1 MSVPSRIAIW
11 LVLLMPVASMAESL
25 RVQLPERR
33 VLSSSE
39 TESFESA
46 LIEQLAEALG
56 RSGSSLV
63 RAADDAEVRLVAGNR
78 VAPSTYY
85 HAVPAALSATD
96 GRLVAWSDLR
106 EQTVCVT
113 HASPYGALL
122 SERFAAVPREYP
134 SAAHALIGLKLGEC
148 AAVVEDDVLLT
159 EIATL
164 PEWRRYKHLLPSLF
178 DAGWQLSLTVADD
191 ANLQQ
196 QINALLAQWSAEGR
210 LAGLTQQWVDEVA
223 FQAYVLADTLDCH

>member
-25 RVQLPERR
+25 RVQLPEHR

-46 LIEQLAEALG
+46 LIEQLAKALG
-56 RSGSSLV
+56 RSGAAV
-63 RAADDAEVRLVAGNR
+63 ARADDAEVRLVAGDR
-78 VAPSTYY
+78 VGPATYY
-85 HAVPAALSATD
+85 HAVPAALSATE
-96 GRLVAWSDLR
+96 GGLVAWSDLQG
-106 EQTVCVT
+106 QTVCVN
-113 HASPYGALL
+113 HASPYRALL
-122 SERFAAVPREYP
+122 SERFAALPREYP

-148 AAVVEDDVLLT
+148 VAVVEDDLLLM

-164 PEWRRYKHLLPSLF
+164 PEWQRYKHLLPSLA
-178 DAGWQLSLTVADD
+178 DVGRPLGLNADD

-210 LAGLTQQWVDEVA
+210 LAGLIQQWVDEVA

>member
-25 RVQLPERR
+25 RVQLPEHR

-46 LIEQLAEALG
+46 LIEQLAKALG
-56 RSGSSLV
+56 RSGAAV
-63 RAADDAEVRLVAGNR
+63 ARADDAEVRLVAGDR
-78 VAPSTYY
+78 VGPATYY
-85 HAVPAALSATD
+85 HAVPAALSATE
-96 GRLVAWSDLR
+96 GGLVAWSDLQG
-106 EQTVCVT
+106 QTVCVN

-122 SERFAAVPREYP
+122 SERFAALPREYP

-148 AAVVEDDVLLT
+148 VAVVEDDLLLM

-164 PEWRRYKHLLPSLF
+164 PEWRRYKHLLPSLA
-178 DAGWQLSLTVADD
+178 DVGRPLGLNADD

-210 LAGLTQQWVDEVA
+210 LAGLIQQWVDEVA

>member
-25 RVQLPERR
+25 RVQLPEHR

-46 LIEQLAEALG
+46 LIEQLAKALG
-56 RSGSSLV
+56 RSGAGV
-63 RAADDAEVRLVAGNR
+63 ARADDAEVRLVAGDR
-78 VAPSTYY
+78 VGPATYY
-85 HAVPAALSATD
+85 HVVPAALSATE
-96 GRLVAWSDLR
+96 GGLVAWSDLQG
-106 EQTVCVT
+106 QTVCVN

-122 SERFAAVPREYP
+122 SERFAALPREYP

-148 AAVVEDDVLLT
+148 VAVVEDDLLLM

-164 PEWRRYKHLLPSLF
+164 PEWRRYKHLLPSLA
-178 DAGWQLSLTVADD
+178 DVGRPLGLNADD

-210 LAGLTQQWVDEVA
+210 LAGLIQQWVDEVA

>member
-25 RVQLPERR
+25 RVQLPEHR

-46 LIEQLAEALG
+46 LIEQLAKALG
-56 RSGSSLV
+56 RSGAAV
-63 RAADDAEVRLVAGNR
+63 ARADDAEVRLVAGDR
-78 VAPSTYY
+78 VGPATCY
-85 HAVPAALSATD
+85 HAVPAALSATE
-96 GRLVAWSDLR
+96 GGLVAWSDLQG
-106 EQTVCVT
+106 QTVCVN

-122 SERFAAVPREYP
+122 SERFAALPREYP

-148 AAVVEDDVLLT
+148 VAVVEDDLLLM

-164 PEWRRYKHLLPSLF
+164 PEWRRYKHLLPSLA
-178 DAGWQLSLTVADD
+178 DVGRPLGLNADD

-210 LAGLTQQWVDEVA
+210 LAGLIQQWVDEVA

>member
-25 RVQLPERR
+25 RVQLPEHR

-46 LIEQLAEALG
+46 LIEQLAKALG
-56 RSGSSLV
+56 RSGAAV
-63 RAADDAEVRLVAGNR
+63 ARADDAEVRLVAGDR
-78 VAPSTYY
+78 VGPATYY
-85 HAVPAALSATD
+85 HAVPAALSATE
-96 GRLVAWSDLR
+96 GGLVAWSDLLQG
-106 EQTVCVT
+106 QTVCVN

-122 SERFAAVPREYP
+122 SERFAALPREYP

-148 AAVVEDDVLLT
+148 VAVVEDDLLLM

-164 PEWRRYKHLLPSLF
+164 PEWRRYKHLLPSLA
-178 DAGWQLSLTVADD
+178 DVGRPLGLNADD

-210 LAGLTQQWVDEVA
+210 LAGLIQQWVDEVA

>member
-25 RVQLPERR
+25 RVQLPEHR

-46 LIEQLAEALG
+46 LIEQLAKALG
-56 RSGSSLV
+56 RSGAAV
-63 RAADDAEVRLVAGNR
+63 ARADDAEVRLVAGDR
-78 VAPSTYY
+78 VGPATYY
-85 HAVPAALSATD
+85 HAVPAALSATE
-96 GRLVAWSDLR
+96 GGLVAWSDLQG
-106 EQTVCVT
+106 QTVCVN

-122 SERFAAVPREYP
+122 SERFAALPREYP

-148 AAVVEDDVLLT
+148 VAVVEDDLLLM

-164 PEWRRYKHLLPSLF
+164 PEWRRYKHLLPSLA
-178 DAGWQLSLTVADD
+178 DVGRPLGLNADD

-210 LAGLTQQWVDEVA
+210 LAGLIQQWVDEVA
-223 FQAYVLADTLDCH
+223 FQAYVLADMLDCH

>member
-56 RSGSSLV
+56 RSGFSVVS
-63 RAADDAEVRLVAGNR
+63 ADDAEVRLVAGDR
-78 VAPSTYY
+78 VGPATYY
-85 HAVPAALSATD
+85 HAVPAALSATE
-96 GRLVAWSDLR
+96 GGLVAWSDLQG
-106 EQTVCVT
+106 QTVCVN

-122 SERFAAVPREYP
+122 SERFAALPREYP

-148 AAVVEDDVLLT
+148 VAVVEDDLLLM

-164 PEWRRYKHLLPSLF
+164 PEWRRYKHLLPSLA
-178 DAGWQLSLTVADD
+178 DVGRPLGLNADD

-210 LAGLTQQWVDEVA
+210 LAGLIQQWVDEVA
-223 FQAYVLADTLDCH
+223 FQAYVLADMLDCH

>member
-11 LVLLMPVASMAESL
+11 LVLLIPVASMAESL
-25 RVQLPERR
+25 RVQLPEHR

-46 LIEQLAEALG
+46 LIEQLAKALG
-56 RSGSSLV
+56 RSGAAV
-63 RAADDAEVRLVAGNR
+63 ARADDAEVRLVAGDR
-78 VAPSTYY
+78 VGPATYY
-85 HAVPAALSATD
+85 HAVPAALSATE
-96 GRLVAWSDLR
+96 GGLVAWSDLQG
-106 EQTVCVT
+106 QTVCVN

-122 SERFAAVPREYP
+122 SERFAALPREYP

-148 AAVVEDDVLLT
+148 VAVVEDDLLLM

-164 PEWRRYKHLLPSLF
+164 PEWRRYKHLLPSLV
-178 DAGWQLSLTVADD
+178 DVGRPLGLNADD

-210 LAGLTQQWVDEVA
+210 LAGLIQQWVDEVA

>member
-25 RVQLPERR
+25 RVQLPEHR

-46 LIEQLAEALG
+46 LIEQLAKALG
-56 RSGSSLV
+56 RSGAGV
-63 RAADDAEVRLVAGNR
+63 ARADDAEVRLVAGDR
-78 VAPSTYY
+78 VGPATYY
-85 HAVPAALSATD
+85 HAVPAALSATE
-96 GRLVAWSDLR
+96 GGLAAWSDLQG
-106 EQTVCVT
+106 QTVCVN

-122 SERFAAVPREYP
+122 SERFAALPREYS

-148 AAVVEDDVLLT
+148 VAVVEDDLLLM

-164 PEWRRYKHLLPSLF
+164 PEWWRYKHLLPSLA
-178 DAGWQLSLTVADD
+178 DVGRPLGLNADD

-196 QINALLAQWSAEGR
+196 QINTLLAQWSAEGR
-210 LAGLTQQWVDEVA
+210 LAGLIQQWVDEVA

>member
-56 RSGSSLV
+56 RSGSSV
-63 RAADDAEVRLVAGNR
+63 VSADNAEVRLVAGDR
-78 VAPSTYY
+78 VGPATYY
-85 HAVPAALSATD
+85 HAMPAALSATE
-96 GRLVAWSDLR
+96 GELLAWSDLQG
-106 EQTVCVT
+106 QTVCVN

>member
-25 RVQLPERR
+25 RVQLPEHR

-46 LIEQLAEALG
+46 LIEQLAKALG
-56 RSGSSLV
+56 RSGAAV
-63 RAADDAEVRLVAGNR
+63 ARADDAEVRLVAGDR
-78 VAPSTYY
+78 VGPATYY
-85 HAVPAALSATD
+85 HAVPAALSATE
-96 GRLVAWSDLR
+96 GGLVVWSDLQG
-106 EQTVCVT
+106 QTVCVN

-122 SERFAAVPREYP
+122 SERFAALPREYP

-148 AAVVEDDVLLT
+148 VAVVEDDLLLM

-164 PEWRRYKHLLPSLF
+164 PEWRRYKHLLPSLA
-178 DAGWQLSLTVADD
+178 DVGRPLGLNGDD

-196 QINALLAQWSAEGR
+196 QINALLAQWLAEGR
-210 LAGLTQQWVDEVA
+210 LAGLIQQWVDEVA